1 MTTIKTLYS
10 SKEAAAY
17 LGVSEGMLR
26 LSRHNGELFKGVPG
40 PKFLKMG
47 SAVRYKVENLKDW
60 VESHRQFKSNAEVAL
75 GAS

>member
-47 SAVRYKVENLKDW
+47 SAVRYKVENLKEW
-60 VESHRQFKSNAEVAL
+60 VTAVSRRKSLNENL
-75 GAS
+75 